1 MCILS
6 NKCYA
11 MAVFLSIQCKEDIS
25 AKYFEHTKPC
35 TVANNLLRLFCF
47 RCSFPTKIIISEKVY
62 TLDLAAMVDT
72 YFSLADIGIN
82 LLCKVDLHY
91 GLFVNNF

>member
-11 MAVFLSIQCKEDIS
+11 MAVCLSLQSKEDIS
-25 AKYFEHTKPC
+25 AKYFEHFEHTKPC
-35 TVANNLLRLFCF
+35 TVANNLLTLFCL

-62 TLDLAAMVDT
+62 TLDLAAM
-72 YFSLADIGIN
+72 A
-82 LLCKVDLHY
+82 
-91 GLFVNNF
+91 

>member
-11 MAVFLSIQCKEDIS
+11 MAVCLSLQCKEDIS
-25 AKYFEHTKPC
+25 AKYFEHLEHTKPC

-47 RCSFPTKIIISEKVY
+47 SCSFPTKIIISEKVY
-62 TLDLAAMVDT
+62 TLDLAAM
-72 YFSLADIGIN
+72 A
-82 LLCKVDLHY
+82 
-91 GLFVNNF
+91 

>member
-11 MAVFLSIQCKEDIS
+11 MAVCLSLQCKEDIS
-25 AKYFEHTKPC
+25 AKYFELFENTKPC

-62 TLDLAAMVDT
+62 TLDLAAM
-72 YFSLADIGIN
+72 A
-82 LLCKVDLHY
+82 
-91 GLFVNNF
+91 